1 MRSSL
6 SVLILLNLAML
17 GAPAAAQEEWPT
29 RGWRMTTPPAVG
41 LDPQALAA
49 FDADIAAGEYGYLDS
64 MLVIRHGRIAYERYY
79 GHDYGEIYA
88 SEARTRGPLVVGD
101 LSGPYNYFNDWWHP
115 YYRDTMLH
123 TMQSVTKSV
132 ASVVVGIAVS
142 RNEFPDLDTPVLD
155 FFDPERVAHVD
166 ERKRRMTI
174 RHLLTMTAGIEWNE
188 DLPYTHPDNTWS
200 ALQEAVDWVRF
211 TIDRPMAHE
220 PGETFQYNSGATL
233 ILGHI
238 FNEATGMDLEEYA
251 VEHLFAPLG
260 IEDYYWKR
268 TPAGLVDVQEGL
280 YVSSRDIAKI
290 AYLYLQHGQWEGQQV
305 VSAAWVQDST
315 AAFVP
320 VTEDGSWEY
329 GYKWWLIHYRH
340 GGEDKVAITGLGF
353 GDQIPMLLPDLDMVI
368 VFTGWNTLPGRPEL
382 QVEEA
387 IDRMLGAVA
396 DP

>member
-1 MRSSL
+1 MRIKRY
-6 SVLILLNLAML
+6 VLLLLNLAML
-17 GAPAAAQEEWPT
+17 GAPAAAQDEWPT
-29 RGWRMTTPPAVG
+29 RGWRLTTPPAVD
-41 LDPQALAA
+41 LDPQVLTA
-49 FDADIAAGEYGYLDS
+49 FDADIAAGNYGYVDS
-64 MLVIRHGRIAYERYY
+64 LLVIRHGKIAFERYY
-79 GHDYGEIYA
+79 GHDYGRIYYE
-88 SEARTRGPLVVGD
+88 EARTRGPLVVGD

-115 YYRDTMLH
+115 YYRDTLLH

-132 ASVVVGIAVS
+132 TSVVVGIAVS

-155 FFDPERVAHVD
+155 FFDPDRVAHVD
-166 ERKRRMTI
+166 DRKRRMTI

-238 FNEATGMDLEEYA
+238 FNAATGMDLEEYA
-251 VEHLFAPLG
+251 VKHLFAPLG
-260 IEDYYWKR
+260 IENYYWKR
-268 TPAGLVDVQEGL
+268 TPTGLLDVQEGL

-305 VSAAWVQDST
+305 VSAAWVEDSVVP
-315 AAFVP
+315 FVP
-320 VTEDGSWEY
+320 VREDGSWEY
-329 GYKWWLIHYRH
+329 GYKWWLIHYQH
-340 GGEDKVAITGLGF
+340 DGEDKVAITGLGF

-368 VFTGWNTLPGRPEL
+368 VFTGWNTLPDRPEL
-382 QVEEA
+382 GVEEA
-387 IDRMLGAVA
+387 IDRILGAVA